1 MVIRLN
7 IFLNDW
13 FLFVKNASLH
23 NYADDYYLLVFSIE
37 NDLLVKI
44 LSEESKTAID
54 YIHSNDMIE
63 SLENLKKMLF
73 LRI

>member
-1 MVIRLN
+1 MIG
-7 IFLNDW
+7 F
-13 FLFVKNASLH
+13 SG
-23 NYADDYYLLVFSIE
+23 DYYLLVFSIE

-54 YIHSNDMIE
+54 WIHSNDMIE
-63 SLENLKKMLF
+63 SLQTLKKMLF